1 MNDQELLKLARN
13 CVDPDGDCKGC
24 PFDRPPL
31 SRGFC
36 AADMIRALV
45 ERAEK
50 LSEHCAR
57 YAEELAVIQERERW
71 ISVEERLPERDEGVL
86 VTVSGIYN
94 QTTFES
100 ALMLGTW
107 LGPEG
112 WYCNEWPLWESPGVT
127 HWRPLPALPE
137 EDE

>member
-1 MNDQELLKLARN
+1 MNDQELLRWARK

-50 LSEHCAR
+50 LSEHSAR

-71 ISVEERLPERDEGVL
+71 ISVEERLPENWQNPDGETFVNYMIYSPDFGVDIGNFHAKAKRWICMGL
-86 VTVSGIYN
+86 PAV
-94 QTTFES
+94 
-100 ALMLGTW
+100 
-107 LGPEG
+107 
-112 WYCNEWPLWESPGVT
+112 VT
-127 HWRPLPALPE
+127 HWKPLPEAPE